1 MPAEH
6 PAFKTKSEN
15 ALISSSLYRLKH
27 TLSFSPSLP
36 GPSRRHQQWDSQATS
51 TGRRGPE
58 SLHKRPSALSHTELG
73 LPAPVLPPALP
84 ANLPAVSG
92 PLLACQRPVFPQ
104 LPARP
109 AAAAAP
115 GLAGPEAGSGERP
128 AAPAPQPAPPAVP
141 GVPQGSASTVRPRH
155 RHGTVGLYPY
165 PWNTSLF
172 RRRSGEAAFT
182 CVSFDVSV

>member
-1 MPAEH
+1 MQQ
-6 PAFKTKSEN
+6 K
-15 ALISSSLYRLKH
+15 KH
-27 TLSFSPSLP
+27 TFPFCAP
-36 GPSRRHQQWDSQATS
+36 PPAGPSRRHQQRDSQATS
-51 TGRRGPE
+51 AGRRGPE
-58 SLHKRPSALSHTELG
+58 SLHQRPSALPHAELG

-84 ANLPAVSG
+84 AHLPAVSG
-92 PLLACQRPVFPQ
+92 PLLARQRPVLHQ

-115 GLAGPEAGSGERP
+115 GLAGPEAEPGERP

-141 GVPQGSASTVRPRH
+141 GVPQGSAPTVRPRH

-172 RRRSGEAAFT
+172 RRRSGEAAFIT
-182 CVSFDVSV
+182 WILFLWA